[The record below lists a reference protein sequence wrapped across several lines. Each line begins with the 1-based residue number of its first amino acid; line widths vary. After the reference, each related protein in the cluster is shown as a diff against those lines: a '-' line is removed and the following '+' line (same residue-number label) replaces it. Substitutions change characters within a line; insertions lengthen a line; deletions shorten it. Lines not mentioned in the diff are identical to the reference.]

1 MGYAIGPF
9 DLKLPEKKDK
19 FNLERYVV
27 NNWKIISENLLP
39 MEVITKAQYDS
50 ITHISNKIY
59 FVDEGETISV
69 YINNKQT
76 NKTNPLD
83 TLCGKIEISVTTET
97 NAVYAPIHGGKRN
110 IIGAVTTLRNVYNG
124 ANLEDFEPPNVQVYS
139 VLYQGS
145 LCALLKCPSGN
156 IPKGTYYVDWKA
168 TEVS

>member
-1 MGYAIGPF
+1 MISTANYNLSKPEST
-9 DLKLPEKKDK
+9 DLFGDVLPGMMSDNMDIIDEALYTA
-19 FNLERYVV
+19 NLYGKVEITVTSETDVAYV
-27 NNWKIISENLLP
+27 
-39 MEVITKAQYDS
+39 Q
-50 ITHISNKIY
+50 
-59 FVDEGETISV
+59 
-69 YINNKQT
+69 
-76 NKTNPLD
+76 
-83 TLCGKIEISVTTET
+83 
-97 NAVYAPIHGGKRN
+97 IHGGKRN